1 MDKKKWHDY
10 KWYPKAVAAG
20 IVLSIA
26 ICIGVLFAVILVNL
40 GSVGK
45 AVGTFIG
52 YFGSLITGCI
62 LAYIFN
68 PLAVLLQKKLF
79 KKIKSEKT
87 RWTVSVITAI
97 IIIAMA
103 FVVLIIILIPQLV
116 SSLATFVGNLGIYSE
131 SLITFMDSL
140 GIPQSI
146 SDRLESL
153 TENALTT
160 ISEFVTENAGSI
172 IGSAAG
178 AGKGIVSFFIALI
191 LSIYL
196 MLSKKSVLSGASRLF
211 KGLFKEKTYNG
222 MVVFLKRCDDI
233 FIHFV
238 IFSLLESV
246 IVGGVNCIFM
256 LILGMQYAGLVSVVV
271 GVFNLIPTFGPVIGG
286 LIGAFI
292 LVLINPLHALIF
304 LIFTVAL
311 QFVDGYILKPKI
323 FGGSLGISGL
333 LILVAVI
340 VGGNMFGILGML
352 LAIPAAA
359 ILDLVYNDYLLPFIE
374 RDRTGEKDK
383 EAKK

>member
-1 MDKKKWHDY
+1 MKKKRWRDY

-26 ICIGVLFAVILVNL
+26 ICIGVLFAVLLINL

-68 PLAVLLQKKLF
+68 PLAVLLQKKVF
-79 KKIKSEKT
+79 KKMKKEKT
-87 RWTVSVITAI
+87 KWTLSVIAAIAI
-97 IIIAMA
+97 IALA
-103 FVVLIIILIPQLV
+103 FVVLIIIVIPQLI
-116 SSLATFVGNLGIYSE
+116 SSLGTFVGNLSEYSAT
-131 SLITFMDSL
+131 LIVFLDSL
-140 GIPQSI
+140 GIPS
-146 SDRLESL
+146 SVGDSLEKL

-160 ISEFVTENAGSI
+160 ISEFVTKNAGTI

-178 AGKGIVSFFIALI
+178 AGKGVVSFFIAII

-196 MLSKKSVLSGASRLF
+196 MLSKESVLSGTGRLF
-211 KGLFKEKTYNG
+211 RGLLKEKAYNG
-222 MVVFLKRCDDI
+222 LVEFLKRCDDI

-238 IFSLLESV
+238 IYSLLESV

-256 LILGMQYAGLVSVVV
+256 LVMGMQYAGLISVVV

-304 LIFTVAL
+304 IIFTIAL

-374 RDRTGEKDK
+374 RDKTGEKDK